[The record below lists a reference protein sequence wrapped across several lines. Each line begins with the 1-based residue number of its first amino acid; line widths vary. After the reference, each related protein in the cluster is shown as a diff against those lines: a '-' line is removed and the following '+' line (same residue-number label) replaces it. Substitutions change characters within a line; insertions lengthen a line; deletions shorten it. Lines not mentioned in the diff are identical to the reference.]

1 MSGNNAINA
10 TDAIH
15 AIHAI
20 NATDATDATDASQA
34 ARHFSA
40 DIPTPQQA
48 RVARHRMARRC
59 FRLCGG
65 TPERTT

>member
-1 MSGNNAINA
+1 MSGNNAI
-10 TDAIH
+10 D
-15 AIHAI
+15 AI
-20 NATDATDATDASQA
+20 NATDATYAINATDASQA

>member
-20 NATDATDATDASQA
+20 NATDASQA

>member
-15 AIHAI
+15 AI
-20 NATDATDATDASQA
+20 NATDATDASQA